1 MKKRQS
7 IFEHYWC
14 LLYHVD
20 SEWHEVTEK
29 QQEIIFRKLGKKVS
43 ETTIHCVRND
53 YRGKVK
59 IGFKKNRLKLKRTRP
74 FANVRRKK
82 NDDWV
87 KQFIKKFT
95 YFRFWGVINAT
106 IFVVAAERKVGTE
119 NRAFFKKPWT
129 HGCYA
134 RSFMRR
140 INLVK
145 RIGTKPLTK
154 CLMILQK

>member
-1 MKKRQS
+1 MSVVSRRQWVAWGHWKTARNN
-7 IFEHYWC
+7 F
-14 LLYHVD
+14 
-20 SEWHEVTEK
+20 
-29 QQEIIFRKLGKKVS
+29 QEIGKKVS

-119 NRAFFKKPWT
+119 NRAFFLKKPWT

>member
-1 MKKRQS
+1 MSVVSHRQWVAWVHWKTARNN
-7 IFEHYWC
+7 F
-14 LLYHVD
+14 
-20 SEWHEVTEK
+20 
-29 QQEIIFRKLGKKVS
+29 QEIGKKVS

-87 KQFIKKFT
+87 KRFIKNLRT
-95 YFRFWGVINAT
+95 SGFWVLLTQQSLLLLLNEKSAL
-106 IFVVAAERKVGTE
+106 GTGL
-119 NRAFFKKPWT
+119 FFKPWT

-134 RSFMRR
+134 RSFIRR
-140 INLVK
+140 LNLVK
-145 RIGTKPLTK
+145 RIGTKPLAR